1 VEAEFDQ
8 AGILAHMGS
17 NQVKPRRIG
26 RFVGPGIRRT
36 DRCAFARSVGGV
48 WFGIALASMPFSTGC
63 GADDRPAAV
72 VLIVVDTLRADA
84 LAYAGGSVPTPTLDA
99 LARQGRAA
107 AFAVGSFHMTPMSMG
122 ALFTG
127 RTPSLETGDPAS
139 PLKLTGRTWCGLARL
154 ARSHTR
160 STCIPS
166 AVPTLGE
173 LLRDVGYWT
182 IGIASNNLIF
192 APFGIER
199 GFDDWTEVGLSFTP
213 KDRRTRQ
220 IRAEM
225 QQSRSAQHV
234 NRAALAALDRRPS
247 DRVFLFVHYMDV
259 HDNTQNRY
267 TYSASVQKVDQAIGE
282 LMGALQN
289 AQLLDDAL
297 VVITS
302 DHGERLSERHFVRGK
317 RSHGGNP
324 SFEEV
329 LLVPL
334 IVIPGSKLSEGIV
347 RGEDVFRLVWSSVGG
362 GPPEGGELEGGE
374 LFVSERHWQ
383 TYRKGRW
390 KSYVRRSDGRLY
402 LVELDRDPGEKKD
415 VADEY
420 PDVVAA
426 HRARVATLTTRLA
439 TANPQVDDLTEEDRL
454 RLHALGYLEE

>member
-8 AGILAHMGS
+8 AGILAHVGS
-17 NQVKPRRIG
+17 TQVKHRRIG
-26 RFVGPGIRRT
+26 RCVGPGIRRT

-99 LARQGRAA
+99 LATQGRAA

-139 PLKLTGRTWCGLARL
+139 P
-154 ARSHTR
+154 S
-160 STCIPS
+160 S
-166 AVPTLGE
+166 VPTLGE

-192 APFGIER
+192 EPFGIER
-199 GFDDWTEVGLSFTP
+199 GFDDWTEVGLRFTP
-213 KDRRTRQ
+213 KDRRTRHT
-220 IRAEM
+220 RAEM
-225 QQSRSAQHV
+225 RQSRSAQHV
-234 NRAALAALDRRPS
+234 NRAALAALDRRPR
-247 DRVFLFVHYMDV
+247 DRVFFFVHYMDV
-259 HDNTQNRY
+259 HDNAQNRY
-267 TYSASVQKVDQAIGE
+267 TYSASVQRVDQAIGE

-302 DHGERLSERHFVRGK
+302 DHGERLRERHFVRG
-317 RSHGGNP
+317 RQSHRGNP

-362 GPPEGGELEGGE
+362 GPPESGELEGGE
-374 LFVSERHWQ
+374 LFVSEQHWQ

-454 RLHALGYLEE
+454 RLRALGYLED